1 MTALKNELRQEREQI
16 LQQMGKQRV
25 ELEREIEKAKTEE
38 NYVRDRL
45 ALSLKVAF
53 LLALQPASALGTH
66 TVLLRS
72 KSPSQT
78 QGSSLPWPG
87 RGGGFASRGPTVW
100 CELSAPPFSS
110 FCRRIPNT
118 AGRVNCPFPL
128 HPLSCCHCRLCST
141 VVAVVPPYL
150 PPVARIV
157 PRAQWQYVTWYPE
170 QRRGFGM
177 QGLLLSVQ
185 HLSVALL

>member
-53 LLALQPASALGTH
+53 LLALQPASTLGTH

-87 RGGGFASRGPTVW
+87 RGGGFASRG
-100 CELSAPPFSS
+100 LGSGMS
-110 FCRRIPNT
+110 F
-118 AGRVNCPFPL
+118 L
-128 HPLSCCHCRLCST
+128 LPLSLPFAAASPTPQAVLT
-141 VVAVVPPYL
+141 VHSHYTPFLVVT
-150 PPVARIV
+150 VGCA
-157 PRAQWQYVTWYPE
+157 
-170 QRRGFGM
+170 
-177 QGLLLSVQ
+177 LLL
-185 HLSVALL
+185 

>member
-53 LLALQPASALGTH
+53 LLALQPASALGTR

-72 KSPSQT
+72 KSPS
-78 QGSSLPWPG
+78 LYWAKRKDPHCPG
-87 RGGGFASRGPTVW
+87 QD
-100 CELSAPPFSS
+100 
-110 FCRRIPNT
+110 
-118 AGRVNCPFPL
+118 
-128 HPLSCCHCRLCST
+128 
-141 VVAVVPPYL
+141 VV
-150 PPVARIV
+150 
-157 PRAQWQYVTWYPE
+157 
-170 QRRGFGM
+170 
-177 QGLLLSVQ
+177 
-185 HLSVALL
+185 VALLAGA